1 MRAPSNALPAG
12 LALVL
17 GVCLPG
23 CERASVAPAPPVL
36 LSLGD
41 QQVPVAEFEAY
52 VAALESSDGPMG
64 DDVREK
70 LLESFLEE
78 RVLVLEARER
88 GLLAAGASPEAEQA
102 AVQEL
107 LAATVLPGI
116 QVTDAEIAAYY
127 EENAEAL
134 GSPETVTLRQIL
146 VPTLNEARDV
156 YRRLRKDRRS
166 FGLLARTRSRS
177 PEAEAGGR
185 MGTFER
191 GQLPPELERVAFGLT
206 PGQVGPI
213 VESPLGFH
221 VLLVAERKEAHPRTL
236 DECRE
241 QIQGLLMRQAYD
253 AAVRRYIA
261 GLLARAEVNHEAV
274 QSNPAAADS

>member
-1 MRAPSNALPAG
+1 MRPLLPIALS
-12 LALVL
+12 LALAL
-17 GVCLPG
+17 STAG
-23 CERASVAPAPPVL
+23 CERVAPVASRPVL
-36 LSLGD
+36 LSLGG
-41 QQVPVAEFEAY
+41 QRVLAEEFEAY

-64 DDVREK
+64 ADVREN
-70 LLESFLEE
+70 LLERFLEE
-78 RVLVLEARER
+78 RVLVLEAREQ
-88 GLLAAGASPEAEQA
+88 GLLEAGAPPQIEQA

-107 LAATVLPGI
+107 LAETVLPAI
-116 QVTDAEIAAYY
+116 RISEEEISAYY

-134 GSPETVTLRQIL
+134 GSPETVKLRQVL

-177 PEAEAGGR
+177 PEAEAGGL

-191 GQLPPELERVAFGLT
+191 GQLPPELERVAFELT

-221 VLLVAERKEAHPRTL
+221 VMLVEERTEAHARSL

-241 QIQGLLMRQAYD
+241 QIHGLLMRQAYD

-274 QSNPAAADS
+274 QSHPRPADS